1 MLSSVGKNV
10 EIWRKYRDLARRDAV
25 SGAELSLVVDRT
37 SRINKN
43 DIVLVACMRNEAFR
57 IPKFIEYYRNIG
69 VDHFIFIDNGSNDEL
84 QEIIAK
90 DEGVSCYHTQR

>member
-1 MLSSVGKNV
+1 
-10 EIWRKYRDLARRDAV
+10 
-25 SGAELSLVVDRT
+25 
-37 SRINKN
+37 
-43 DIVLVACMRNEAFR
+43 MRNEAFR

-90 DEGVSCYHTQR
+90 DEGVSCYHTNGSYLDSAFGMRWANFVLHKHCDGNWVVCVDPDEFLVYPYMESSHCAR